1 MTLAACHSEARR
13 AEESAFE
20 ATSDGSRSFA
30 ALRMTFVLLFLTVHM
45 DAAQERRLPPEP
57 VLTIGEVLRAAME
70 RNPDLLNVLDALRTA
85 RLAELGVASTFLP
98 QVSPFYTTDRTRDSS
113 RRTDSYGVTASE
125 LFPFGTRLDGAAT
138 LTRVPGDPVENP
150 YGSDYRL
157 TLTQPLLRGADP
169 AVTREPLR
177 EAHRAT
183 ISNQRTVEILRRRT
197 VLLVYQTYLGMA
209 RQQEALRLAAERSER
224 SMKLTEFSRARFQ
237 AGSLSRLDVLRAE
250 QQEASAELARNGASI
265 SVEDFRDDLRRA
277 AGLGRDLLFRIRSP
291 EELPLIEPDEGEA
304 AEGVL
309 DRRPEAIEARDQ
321 ITDSE
326 FALRIAKSL
335 QLPSLDGVLTYE
347 AIGAGPSTG
356 DALRPRNPT
365 LLFGLRSQYGLN
377 ATILYAQRRE
387 AEIALETRRRNF
399 QVLEEDLVRE
409 VRRAYRR
416 LTQAAHDHEIASRNA
431 EVARLQAQVAQLR
444 FEKGLSDNFN
454 VVDAENLWNSA
465 RLLELDSRIAILLAR
480 LDCLFA
486 SGRLEI
492 PPFLQQR

>member
-1 MTLAACHSEARR
+1 MKIANHKSQITNCLLLAPLLLG
-13 AEESAFE
+13 
-20 ATSDGSRSFA
+20 ATNDIP
-30 ALRMTFVLLFLTVHM
+30 
-45 DAAQERRLPPEP
+45 QPRLPPEP

-85 RLAELGVASTFLP
+85 RVAELGVASTFLP
-98 QVSPFYTTDRTRDSS
+98 QVSPFYATDRSRDSS
-113 RRTDSYGVTASE
+113 RRTDSYGLTASE

-138 LTRVPGDPVENP
+138 LTRVPGDPLENP

-177 EAHRAT
+177 QAHRAT
-183 ISNQRTVEILRRRT
+183 TSNQRVVEILRRRT

-224 SMKLTEFSRARFQ
+224 STKLTEFSRARFQ

-250 QQEASAELARNGASI
+250 QQEAYAELARNGASI

-277 AGLGRDLLFRIRSP
+277 AGLGRDLRFRIRSP

-335 QLPSLDGVLTYE
+335 QLPSLDAVLTYE

-416 LTQAAHDHEIASRNA
+416 LTQAEHDHEIASRNS

-486 SGRLEI
+486 SGRLEV